1 MPTLQTFLVFALADL
16 ALKMTPGPDMALTIT
31 RGMTQGFKAAWLS
44 VLGNCSAGLIQIPI
58 VVLGLAAVLQ
68 KSPLLFAGVKVLGA
82 VYLIYLGVR
91 ALRRS
96 RHASGLRTPSTQAI
110 RPRDVFW
117 QGFWTNLLNPK
128 VLLFMIAFLPQFADP
143 GRGSV
148 TLQLLFLA
156 VYSKSAGLVTG
167 SFICYGASRIR
178 LWFERNAWFAK
189 VQEGVLGCVMIGIGV
204 SIIGSR
210 ETASRLLAAIA
221 GR

>member
-44 VLGNCSAGLIQIPI
+44 VLGTCSAGAIQIPV

-68 KSPLLFAGVKVLGA
+68 QSPLLFAGVKVLGA
-82 VYLIYLGVR
+82 IYLIHLGIR

-96 RHASGLRTPSTQAI
+96 RHAGGLNTSATQAT
-110 RPRDVFW
+110 RSRDVFW

-143 GRGSV
+143 GNGSM

-156 VYSKSAGLVTG
+156 TYSKAAGLITG

-178 LWFERNAWFAK
+178 LWFERNPWFARI
-189 VQEGVLGCVMIGIGV
+189 QEGVLGCVMIGIGV
-204 SIIGSR
+204 GIIGSR

-221 GR
+221 VR

>member
-31 RGMTQGFKAAWLS
+31 RGMTQGFRTAWLS
-44 VLGNCSAGLIQIPI
+44 VLGTCSAGLIQIPI

-82 VYLIYLGVR
+82 VYLICLGVR

-96 RHASGLRTPSTQAI
+96 RHAGGLRTASTQTA

-148 TLQLLFLA
+148 TFQLLFLA
-156 VYSKSAGLVTG
+156 IYSKSAGLVTG

-178 LWFERNAWFAK
+178 LWFERNTWFAK
-189 VQEGVLGCVMIGIGV
+189 IQEGVLGCVMIGIGV